1 MIRRSA
7 ELLFELVVSAIEIT
21 PEALR
26 VRSNS
31 CLMKL
36 LGSSD
41 SRLGVSDCFRYIDDP
56 VAVLDSIATNVGIVV
71 EVDTDV
77 DLSAAL
83 VKARNSNPTWV

>member
-1 MIRRSA
+1 M
-7 ELLFELVVSAIEIT
+7 VSAIDIT

-26 VRSNS
+26 VRSSS

-41 SRLGVSDCFRYIDDP
+41 SWPGSDCFRHID
-56 VAVLDSIATNVGIVV
+56 VLDSIATDVGIVV

-77 DLSAAL
+77 GLSAAL